1 MNDLVN
7 ILAIETSC
15 DDTAAA
21 VVQNNKVLSNIVSSQ
36 KIHELYG
43 GVVPE
48 VASREHDKLIVP
60 VIRKALTSSGLSL
73 NQIDAVAYTRGPGL
87 MGSLLVGTSFA
98 KSLSLSLNIPL
109 LEINHMHAHILS
121 IFIDDGKDV
130 PTFPFLA
137 LTVSGGHTQLVIVN
151 SASDFNLIGTTLDDA
166 AGEAFDKSGK
176 LLGFEYPAGPKI
188 DEIAKDGD
196 PNKFKFTKPNVA
208 GLDFSFSGLK
218 TNILIQEYIKE
229 SKGTDIRAFIV
240 DGEIV
245 GAMERKGKE
254 GEFRSNLHRGGKGS
268 IIELTKKE
276 QSAAL
281 KAAKSLGLSVAGVD
295 MLRSSRG
302 PLIVEVNSSPGLE
315 GIERATG
322 VDIADK
328 IIAYIEKNVSKQ
340 RRNIR
345 SKG

>member
-1 MNDLVN
+1 MNDVVN

-36 KIHELYG
+36 KKHELYG

-60 VIRKALTSSGLSL
+60 VVSKALTSSGLSL
-73 NQIDAVAYTRGPGL
+73 SQINAVAYTRGPGL

-98 KSLSLSLNIPL
+98 KSLSLSLNVPL
-109 LEINHMHAHILS
+109 LDINHMHAHILS
-121 IFIDDGKDV
+121 IFIDDGKDI

-188 DEIAKDGD
+188 DKIANDGD
-196 PNKFKFTKPNVA
+196 PNKFTFTKPNVA

-218 TNILIQEYIKE
+218 TNFKNFILSKDKSFIEDNLNDICASLQMTIIDILIDKIKVASAKFE
-229 SKGTDIRAFIV
+229 INQIVVCGGVSANSKL
-240 DGEIV
+240 
-245 GAMERKGKE
+245 
-254 GEFRSNLHRGGKGS
+254 RS
-268 IIELTKKE
+268 E
-276 QSAAL
+276 L
-281 KAAKSLGLSVAGVD
+281 KALENEQIKTYVPELQYSTDNAAMIGISGYYKFLNSNFGNLSDQSTAKYPLS
-295 MLRSSRG
+295 
-302 PLIVEVNSSPGLE
+302 
-315 GIERATG
+315 
-322 VDIADK
+322 
-328 IIAYIEKNVSKQ
+328 
-340 RRNIR
+340 
-345 SKG
+345 

>member
-1 MNDLVN
+1 MNDVVN

-21 VVQNNKVLSNIVSSQ
+21 VVQNNKVLSNVVSSQ

-60 VIRKALTSSGLSL
+60 VVNKALTSSGLRL

-98 KSLSLSLNIPL
+98 KSLSLSLNVPL

-121 IFIDDGKDV
+121 IFIDDGKDI

-188 DEIAKDGD
+188 DKIANDGD

-208 GLDFSFSGLK
+208 GLNFSFSGLK
-218 TNILIQEYIKE
+218 TNFKNFILSKDKLFIEDNLNDICASLQMTIIDILIDKIKVASNKFKINQIVVCGGVSAN
-229 SKGTDIRAFIV
+229 SK
-240 DGEIV
+240 
-245 GAMERKGKE
+245 
-254 GEFRSNLHRGGKGS
+254 
-268 IIELTKKE
+268 
-276 QSAAL
+276 
-281 KAAKSLGLSVAGVD
+281 
-295 MLRSSRG
+295 LRSELKDLKNQEIRTYVPELQYSTDNAAMIG
-302 PLIVEVNSSPGLE
+302 ISGYYKFLNSNFGNLSDQSTAKYPLS
-315 GIERATG
+315 
-322 VDIADK
+322 
-328 IIAYIEKNVSKQ
+328 
-340 RRNIR
+340 
-345 SKG
+345 

>member
-1 MNDLVN
+1 MNDVVN

-21 VVQNNKVLSNIVSSQ
+21 VVQNNKVLSNVVSSQ

-60 VIRKALTSSGLSL
+60 VVNKALTSSGLRL

-98 KSLSLSLNIPL
+98 KSLSLSLNVPL

-121 IFIDDGKDV
+121 IFIDDGKDI

-188 DEIAKDGD
+188 DKIANDGD

-218 TNILIQEYIKE
+218 TNFKNFILSKDKLFIEDNLNDICASLQMTIIDILIDKIKVASNKFKINQIVVCGGVSAN
-229 SKGTDIRAFIV
+229 SKL
-240 DGEIV
+240 
-245 GAMERKGKE
+245 
-254 GEFRSNLHRGGKGS
+254 RS
-268 IIELTKKE
+268 E
-276 QSAAL
+276 L
-281 KAAKSLGLSVAGVD
+281 KALENEKIKTYVPELQYSTDNAAMIGISGYYKFLNSNFGNLSDQSTAKYPIS
-295 MLRSSRG
+295 
-302 PLIVEVNSSPGLE
+302 
-315 GIERATG
+315 
-322 VDIADK
+322 
-328 IIAYIEKNVSKQ
+328 
-340 RRNIR
+340 
-345 SKG
+345 

>member
-1 MNDLVN
+1 MNDAVN

-21 VVQNNKVLSNIVSSQ
+21 VVQNKKVLSNVVSSQ

-60 VIRKALTSSGLSL
+60 VVSKALTSSGLSL
-73 NQIDAVAYTRGPGL
+73 SQIDAIAYTRGPGL

-121 IFIDDGKDV
+121 IFIDDGNDK

-151 SASDFNLIGTTLDDA
+151 SPNDFNLVGTTLDDA

-188 DEIAKDGD
+188 DKKAKDGD
-196 PNKFKFTKPNVA
+196 PSKFKFTKPNVA
-208 GLDFSFSGLK
+208 DLDFSFSGLK
-218 TNILIQEYIKE
+218 TNFKNFILSKNKSFIEDNLNDICASLQMTITDILIDKIKVA
-229 SKGTDIRAFIV
+229 SKRFKINQIV
-240 DGEIV
+240 V
-245 GAMERKGKE
+245 C
-254 GEFRSNLHRGGKGS
+254 GGV
-268 IIELTKKE
+268 
-276 QSAAL
+276 SANSQLRYKL
-281 KAAKSLGLSVAGVD
+281 KALEDEEIKTFVPEIQYSTDNAAMIGICGYYKFLESNYGNLKDQSIAKYPLS
-295 MLRSSRG
+295 
-302 PLIVEVNSSPGLE
+302 
-315 GIERATG
+315 
-322 VDIADK
+322 
-328 IIAYIEKNVSKQ
+328 
-340 RRNIR
+340 
-345 SKG
+345 

>member
-1 MNDLVN
+1 MNDAVN

-21 VVQNNKVLSNIVSSQ
+21 VVQNKKILSNIVSSQ

-60 VIRKALTSSGLSL
+60 VVSKALTSSGLSL
-73 NQIDAVAYTRGPGL
+73 SQIDAIAYTRGPGL

-121 IFIDDGKDV
+121 IFIDDGNDK

-151 SASDFNLIGTTLDDA
+151 SPNDFNLVGTTLDDA

-176 LLGFEYPAGPKI
+176 LLGFEYPSGPKI
-188 DEIAKDGD
+188 DKKAKDGD
-196 PNKFKFTKPNVA
+196 PSKFKFTKPNVA
-208 GLDFSFSGLK
+208 DLDFSFSGLK
-218 TNILIQEYIKE
+218 TNFKNFILSKNKSFIDDNLNDICASLQMTITDILIDKIKVA
-229 SKGTDIRAFIV
+229 SKRFKINQIV
-240 DGEIV
+240 V
-245 GAMERKGKE
+245 C
-254 GEFRSNLHRGGKGS
+254 GGV
-268 IIELTKKE
+268 
-276 QSAAL
+276 SANSQLRYKL
-281 KAAKSLGLSVAGVD
+281 KALEDEEIKTFVPEIQYSTDNAAMIGISGYYKFLESNYGNLKDQSTAKYPLS
-295 MLRSSRG
+295 
-302 PLIVEVNSSPGLE
+302 
-315 GIERATG
+315 
-322 VDIADK
+322 
-328 IIAYIEKNVSKQ
+328 
-340 RRNIR
+340 
-345 SKG
+345 

>member
-1 MNDLVN
+1 MNDVVN

-21 VVQNNKVLSNIVSSQ
+21 VVQNNKVLSNVVSSQ

-60 VIRKALTSSGLSL
+60 VVNKALTSSGLRL

-98 KSLSLSLNIPL
+98 KSLSLSLNVPL

-121 IFIDDGKDV
+121 IFIDDGKDI

-137 LTVSGGHTQLVIVN
+137 LTVSGGHTQIVIVN

-176 LLGFEYPAGPKI
+176 LLGFDYPAGPKI
-188 DEIAKDGD
+188 DKIANDGD

-218 TNILIQEYIKE
+218 TNFKNFILSKDKSFIQDNLNDICASLQMTIIDILIDKIKVASAKFE
-229 SKGTDIRAFIV
+229 INQIVVCGGVSANSKL
-240 DGEIV
+240 
-245 GAMERKGKE
+245 
-254 GEFRSNLHRGGKGS
+254 RS
-268 IIELTKKE
+268 E
-276 QSAAL
+276 L
-281 KAAKSLGLSVAGVD
+281 KALENEKIKTYVPELQYSTDNAAMIGISGYYKFLNSNFGNLSDQSTAKYPLS
-295 MLRSSRG
+295 
-302 PLIVEVNSSPGLE
+302 
-315 GIERATG
+315 
-322 VDIADK
+322 
-328 IIAYIEKNVSKQ
+328 
-340 RRNIR
+340 
-345 SKG
+345 